1 MTQAGAMTC
10 KPVARDWA
18 GSNECWLQSSHAVCG
33 SPRDSRV
40 DGCEAAG
47 AVTEAL
53 RAVGANCIDS
63 RVEPALRKI
72 LETQDYFASQM
83 QAVLLEQESQRVQ
96 LSDLAV
102 RLHTKADLGS
112 VPTLA
117 EFRDI
122 YSALSNKA
130 DVNNVP
136 TLAHL
141 QGIASVVD
149 PIAALASDIL
159 NNNVS
164 NADRV
169 NEIALAMDG
178 KAAISDVFALART
191 EEICEELRQEI
202 NREFFAIRE
211 EASRTSNRVSDQEKT
226 QAAIA
231 AVGASVYKKIIGL
244 RDEVNSMCGRIT
256 GASQTLHE
264 GIKLEN
270 QAALQRIQ
278 AVVGAAGTILSRDML
293 TLRRQ
298 IGKMQDGGDVARSP
312 HIKVPTDN
320 DVEEVD

>member
-1 MTQAGAMTC
+1 
-10 KPVARDWA
+10 
-18 GSNECWLQSSHAVCG
+18 
-33 SPRDSRV
+33 
-40 DGCEAAG
+40 
-47 AVTEAL
+47 
-53 RAVGANCIDS
+53 
-63 RVEPALRKI
+63 
-72 LETQDYFASQM
+72 M

-191 EEICEELRQEI
+191 EEICEANLASPRRFLCTQSTGTLDNELRQEI